1 MTGDHRL
8 TSLLFRG
15 LSPLEVAM
23 CLGLTTATLGMLTTL
38 PLLFAV
44 SVEARLI
51 PLGFS
56 IMLGALLV
64 GALILRWSTRPKE
77 ASGCREAAEG

>member
-1 MTGDHRL
+1 MTGDRRL

-23 CLGLTTATLGMLTTL
+23 CLGLATATLGLLTTL
-38 PLLFAV
+38 PLLLAV
-44 SVEARLI
+44 SREARLL

-77 ASGCREAAEG
+77 TPGCCEAAAG